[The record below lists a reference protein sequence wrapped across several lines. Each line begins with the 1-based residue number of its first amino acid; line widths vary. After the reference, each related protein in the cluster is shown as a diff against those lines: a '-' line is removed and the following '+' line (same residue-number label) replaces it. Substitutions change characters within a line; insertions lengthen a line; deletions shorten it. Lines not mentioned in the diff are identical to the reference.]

1 MTPIAA
7 TAATWVFIL
16 IPLLIIWA
24 LGIVDIVRRD
34 MPGSHK
40 AAWILLVLIL
50 PVIGTLTY
58 FVLRK
63 PTEAEMRRAVQAR
76 AERGPDTRHEEQR
89 TPEL

>member
-7 TAATWVFIL
+7 TTATWIFIL
-16 IPLLIIWA
+16 IPLLIVWA

-40 AAWILLVLIL
+40 AGWILIVLIL
-50 PVIGTLTY
+50 PLVGTITY
-58 FVLRK
+58 FLLRK
-63 PTEAEMRRAVQAR
+63 PSEAETRRAMQAR
-76 AERGPDTRHEEQR
+76 AERRPEGVSGR